1 MIFYI
6 RVACQESARAGNGET
21 FVVEEPLDFK
31 NSFDVFAAVEA
42 MAAGTLYRLQRGKLR
57 LPVTQHEG
65 LCRGKATDF
74 ADAEE
79 SFFREQR

>member
-42 MAAGTLYRLQRGKLR
+42 MAAGTFHRLERGKFR
-57 LPVTQHEG
+57 SPVAQDEC
-65 LCRGKATDF
+65 LCRG
-74 ADAEE
+74 
-79 SFFREQR
+79 